1 MEYSLFYNRIKDR
14 KAKEFINKIPNCI
27 KKRCKLIKFEEGKL
41 IALKGNSIESVYIS
55 CEGNMQV
62 KNEFENG
69 FVYSFASVKPIAYI
83 GVMEIMANQLTYSST
98 LQATTE
104 CIAIEI
110 PKNDFIDW
118 IQNDQ
123 KLTLEILHFVSK
135 TMYDQSLR
143 TGEVLAYPA
152 ICTLINYLIN
162 VFESEDKKVVF
173 LKKTREEI
181 GSILGFSTR
190 TINRNLK
197 VLKEENL
204 ISVNRKGIII
214 TKDQFHKLSQKLD
227 SIK

>member
-1 MEYSLFYNRIKDR
+1 MQESLFYNRIKD
-14 KAKEFINKIPNCI
+14 KKVKDFINKIPNHI
-27 KKRCKLIKFEEGKL
+27 KRQCKLVRFEKGKL
-41 IALKGNSIESVYIS
+41 IVLKGNSIESVYIS

-69 FVYSFASVKPIAYI
+69 FVYSFANVKPIAYI

-98 LQATTE
+98 LQTTTE
-104 CIAIEI
+104 CIVIEI
-110 PKNDFIDW
+110 PKRDFIKW

-135 TMYDQSLR
+135 TMYDQSLS

-162 VFESEDKKVVF
+162 VFENEDKNIVF
-173 LKKTREEI
+173 LEKTREEI

-197 VLKEENL
+197 TLKEENL
-204 ISVNRKGIII
+204 ISVSRKGITI
-214 TKDQFHKLSQKLD
+214 TKDQFYKLSEKLD